1 MKEMMMS
8 EGVKLERTEIA
19 NGALDFLL
27 ARLESEIDELSERVE
42 TLFKNIKEMEKRN
55 NAPLQD

>member
-55 NAPLQD
+55 NAPVQD

>member
-1 MKEMMMS
+1 MMS
-8 EGVKLERTEIA
+8 EEMKLEHTEIA

-27 ARLESEIDELSERVE
+27 ARLESEIDELSERIE

-55 NAPLQD
+55 NAPVQD

>member
-1 MKEMMMS
+1 MS

-42 TLFKNIKEMEKRN
+42 TLFKNIKEMEKWN
-55 NAPLQD
+55 NAPVQD

>member
-1 MKEMMMS
+1 MRGMMMS
-8 EGVKLERTEIA
+8 EEMKVERTEIA

-42 TLFKNIKEMEKRN
+42 TLFKNINEMEKRN
-55 NAPLQD
+55 SAPFQD